1 MATLITKNA
10 VKNPKKGE
18 FYFVKN
24 GSVYAVKPNRKG
36 GKKGR
41 VGCTTRVKIAAK
53 KAAVTRR
60 KNAKKKVAA
69 KRKPVTRRKVTRRKS
84 VKKK

>member
-1 MATLITKNA
+1 MPTLIAKNA

-18 FYFVKN
+18 FYYVKG

-41 VGCTTRVKIAAK
+41 
-53 KAAVTRR
+53 
-60 KNAKKKVAA
+60 KVCASK
-69 KRKPVTRRKVTRRKS
+69 KRKPAKRARTKRRTVKR
-84 VKKK
+84 KKK